1 MLQDL
6 FKKKID
12 PSMSIHLMLVTLARK
27 QGISPKDL
35 VKGILYE
42 EDKNLEYM
50 LAISDAMAEQ
60 LKIAKLVREQKRND
74 N

>member
-1 MLQDL
+1 MLQNL
-6 FKKKID
+6 FKKKND
-12 PSMSIHLMLVTLARK
+12 PSMFTHLMLVTIARK

-50 LAISDAMAEQ
+50 VAISDAMAEQ
-60 LKIAKLVREQKRND
+60 LKIAKLVRKQKRNEI
-74 N
+74 